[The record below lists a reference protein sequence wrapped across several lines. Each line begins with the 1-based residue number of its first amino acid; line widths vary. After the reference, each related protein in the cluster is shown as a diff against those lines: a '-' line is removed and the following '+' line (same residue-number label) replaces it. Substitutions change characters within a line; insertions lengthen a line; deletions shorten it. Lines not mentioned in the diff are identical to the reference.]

1 MTTPGRATPRRAAR
15 TWATVTAAAGAVTV
29 FRPQAVARL
38 VSGTGPTPDTPV
50 VRILGG
56 RQLLQGTAV
65 MIRPTQ
71 ALVTGAAVVDVL
83 HATSMIAAALIWP
96 RYRRAA
102 LGSAAVAGASAAAG
116 ALVLRGARR

>member
-1 MTTPGRATPRRAAR
+1 LTT
-15 TWATVTAAAGAVTV
+15 AAGALTV

-38 VSGTGPTPDTPV
+38 VSGTGFTPDTLV

-65 MIRPTQ
+65 LIRPTP
-71 ALVTGAAVVDVL
+71 ALVLGAAVVDVL

-116 ALVLRGARR
+116 ALILCGALR

>member
-1 MTTPGRATPRRAAR
+1 MTTPRGDTPWTAAR

-29 FRPQAVARL
+29 FRPHVVARL
-38 VSGTGPTPDTPV
+38 VGGTSPTPATLV
-50 VRILGG
+50 VRMLGG
-56 RQLLQGTAV
+56 RQVLQGTAV
-65 MIRPTQ
+65 LIRPTP

-96 RYRRAA
+96 RYRRAV
-102 LGSAAVAGASAAAG
+102 LGSAAVAAVSAAAG